1 MTGALS
7 QHSSEERNKR
17 KFPNLGNFLLW
28 YKIALM
34 YDLIILG
41 GGPAGTSAS
50 VYAARKQLKTALI
63 TSEFGGQSTVSE
75 LIYNWIGTPEIS
87 GADLGK
93 NLKNHTLYYKGPY
106 LDIIEGEKVTEVKKE
121 GSEILIKTDNGKEYK
136 TRALLVATG
145 SGRRKLEAE
154 NADKFEHKGI
164 TYCAS
169 CDGPLFADQDVLVIG
184 GGNAGFE
191 TSAQLLAYCKS
202 VTMVHRSAEFRADE
216 ITVKKIME
224 NPKFKAITNA
234 DILKVDGDQFVTSL
248 TYKDKISGEVHNI
261 PTTGIFVEVG
271 QIPNTGFMKGTV
283 EIDQFGK
290 IVVDPMTQM
299 SSVPGIWAAGDCTDG
314 LYHQNNIAAGDAVKA
329 LEDIYVAVSKR

>member
-1 MTGALS
+1 
-7 QHSSEERNKR
+7 
-17 KFPNLGNFLLW
+17 
-28 YKIALM
+28 M

-41 GGPAGTSAS
+41 GGPAGAAAA
-50 VYAARKQLKTALI
+50 VYSARKQLKTLLV
-63 TSEFGGQSTVSE
+63 TSEFGGQSIVSE
-75 LIYNWIGTPEIS
+75 LIYNWIGTPEVS
-87 GADLGK
+87 GANLGE
-93 NLKNHTLYYKGPY
+93 NLKKHIQYYKGPY
-106 LDIIEGEKVTEVKKE
+106 LDIVEGERAISVSKE
-121 GSEILIKTDNGKEYK
+121 DTNITVKTDTGKSY
-136 TRALLVATG
+136 TSRGLLVATG

-191 TSAQLLAYCKS
+191 TAAQLLAYCKS

-216 ITVKKIME
+216 ITVKKILE

-234 DILKVDGDQFVTSL
+234 DILKVDGEQFVSSL
-248 TYKDKISGEVHNI
+248 TYKDKITSEEHTI

-271 QIPNTGFMKGTV
+271 QIPNTDFMKGVV
-283 EIDQFGK
+283 EIDAFNK

-299 SSVPGIWAAGDCTDG
+299 TTVPGIWAAGDCTNG
-314 LYHQNNIAAGDAVKA
+314 KYHQNNIAAGDAVKA
-329 LEDIYVAVSKR
+329 LEDAYIWLHKNK

>member
-1 MTGALS
+1 
-7 QHSSEERNKR
+7 
-17 KFPNLGNFLLW
+17 
-28 YKIALM
+28 M

-41 GGPAGTSAS
+41 GGPAGVAAA
-50 VYAARKQLKTALI
+50 VYAARKQLKTAII
-63 TSEFGGQSTVSE
+63 TFEFGGQSTVSE

-87 GADLGK
+87 GADLAL
-93 NLKNHTLYYKGPY
+93 NLKKHALYYKGPF
-106 LDIIEGEKVTEVKKE
+106 LDIIEGEKVALITKPDSVITVTTES
-121 GSEILIKTDNGKEYK
+121 GKTFD
-136 TRALLVATG
+136 TRALLVTTG
-145 SGRRKLEAE
+145 SGRRKLEAL

-202 VTMVHRSAEFRADE
+202 VTMIHRSAEFRADE

-234 DILKVDGDQFVTSL
+234 EILRVDGDQFVNSL
-248 TYKDKISGEVHNI
+248 TYKDKITGEEHTI
-261 PTTGIFVEVG
+261 YTTGIFVEVG
-271 QIPNTGFMKGTV
+271 QIPNTDFMNGIV

-299 SSVPGIWAAGDCTDG
+299 SSVPGVWAAGDCTNG
-314 LYHQNNIAAGDAVKA
+314 RYHQNNIATGDAVKA
-329 LEDIYVAVSKR
+329 LEDIYIWLHKNK